1 MAFYALNMLN
11 IALELAKH
19 NPVYEDIASKF
30 FEVSLVTGRYA
41 SEAHLRYQHFI
52 FIADAMTFKGT
63 GDNELSLWNE
73 QDGLYYD
80 AIQFSEGHSMQL
92 PVRSLVG
99 LIPLYATLVLEPS
112 VVKRFPSFSKR
123 MQWFLDNR
131 SEISQR
137 NMANMKGKRISLTP
151 VFDTVL
157 TPPNSWWSRRAASSR
172 PRRQGP
178 SCEHLAEDA

>member
-1 MAFYALNMLN
+1 
-11 IALELAKH
+11 
-19 NPVYEDIASKF
+19 
-30 FEVSLVTGRYA
+30 
-41 SEAHLRYQHFI
+41 
-52 FIADAMTFKGT
+52 MTFKGT

-80 AIQFSEGHSMQL
+80 AIQFGEGHSMQL

-131 SEISQR
+131 TEMSDR
-137 NMANMKGKRISLTP
+137 NMANMKGE
-151 VFDTVL
+151 
-157 TPPNSWWSRRAASSR
+157 RRNAFFLR
-172 PRRQGP
+172 LNQ
-178 SCEHLAEDA
+178 L